1 MKGGAADKAGI
12 HKGDVLVAIDS
23 TETGTPSSVQ
33 EKVNSYHPG
42 DKADIT
48 VIRNGERKTLEVT
61 FQGTSMET
69 GAKDIDGS
77 VAFYGAKLMEASKET
92 CSQLGLKGGVEIVSV
107 GPGKVQEAG
116 AEEGFVILFV
126 NDQPAK
132 KAKRGIYVEGITKY
146 GKAAYFAFGKD

>member
-1 MKGGAADKAGI
+1 
-12 HKGDVLVAIDS
+12 
-23 TETGTPSSVQ
+23 
-33 EKVNSYHPG
+33 
-42 DKADIT
+42 
-48 VIRNGERKTLEVT
+48 
-61 FQGTSMET
+61 
-69 GAKDIDGS
+69 
-77 VAFYGAKLMEASKET
+77 MEASKET

-126 NDQPAK
+126 NDQPASKPEDVVNIAK